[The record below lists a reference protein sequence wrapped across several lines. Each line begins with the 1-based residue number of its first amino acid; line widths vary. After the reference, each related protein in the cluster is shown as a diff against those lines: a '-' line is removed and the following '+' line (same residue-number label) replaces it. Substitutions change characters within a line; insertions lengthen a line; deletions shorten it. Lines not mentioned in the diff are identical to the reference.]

1 MANDG
6 KYLEHLVH
14 LIEKS
19 INSDARV
26 EHDVNL
32 PVITSTI
39 GATRQC
45 DIVITQGKPPR
56 QTVTIIEVQDRG
68 SKPSRNDFG
77 GWVEKLKEVGAQ
89 HLICVSREGFSASVI
104 EKAAQSGT
112 TVRLIELKEIGED
125 QIPLD
130 IFSFSLIISDFNIKK
145 VEGIEF
151 DAKKE
156 DFEKNYQ
163 AGDRIDLGIINFHS
177 PIFSEDG
184 ENIISLYQLI
194 RNNFPVQSGKT
205 SGNSRLSLPVYE
217 NKNVFLL
224 IDGQVIKT
232 RFKVDFEWIGE
243 VYEVP
248 INMMSYTQNGHGV
261 LAWILEGEQQTE
273 RGTWKFRMPVERRED
288 GNFLI
293 KNVEF
298 DVPTEVPLELTLS
311 VNKKNEE
318 KP

>member
-26 EHDVNL
+26 EHDVDL
-32 PVITSTI
+32 PVLTSTI

-77 GWVEKLKEVGAQ
+77 GWMGKLKEVGAQ
-89 HLICVSREGFSASVI
+89 HLICVSREGFSASII
-104 EKAAQSGT
+104 EQAAQSGS

-130 IFSFSLIISDFNIKK
+130 FFSFTYTISDFDIKK
-145 VEGIEF
+145 AGGIEF
-151 DAKKE
+151 QAKKE
-156 DFEKNYQ
+156 EFEKISQ
-163 AGDRIDLGIINFHS
+163 LEERIDLGTIDLNN

-184 ENIISLYQLI
+184 EKIISLYQLI
-194 RNNFPVQSGKT
+194 RNNFPVQPGKT
-205 SGNSRLSLPVYE
+205 SGVSRLDFPLSENNNVYL
-217 NKNVFLL
+217 FLA
-224 IDGQVIKT
+224 DQFIKIK
-232 RFKVDFEWIGE
+232 FKVEFEWISE

-248 INMMSYTQNGHGV
+248 VNMMSYVQNGHGV
-261 LAWILEGEQQTE
+261 LAWVLEGEQQTE
-273 RGTWKFRMPVERRED
+273 RGIWKFRMPVEQRED
-288 GNFLI
+288 GNFII
-293 KNVEF
+293 KNMEIEN
-298 DVPTEVPLELTLS
+298 PTDAPAVFTIS
-311 VNKKNEE
+311 VNKNEGE
-318 KP
+318 P

>member
-26 EHDVNL
+26 EHDVKL

-77 GWVEKLKEVGAQ
+77 GWMEKLQEVGAQ

-104 EKAAQSGT
+104 EKAAQSGS

-130 IFSFSLIISDFNIKK
+130 FFSYSHIISDFDIKK
-145 VEGIEF
+145 VGGIEF
-151 DAKKE
+151 HAKKE
-156 DFEKNYQ
+156 DFENYQ
-163 AGDRIDLGIINFHS
+163 AGERLDLEIMTLYD

-205 SGNSRLSLPVYE
+205 SGNSQLSLPIDE
-217 NKNVFLL
+217 NQNVFLI
-224 IDGQVIKT
+224 IDGQLIKI
-232 RFKVDFEWIGE
+232 RFKVEFEWISE
-243 VYEVP
+243 VYEFPV
-248 INMMSYTQNGHGV
+248 NMMSYTQNGHGV
-261 LAWILEGEQQTE
+261 LAWILEGEQKTE
-273 RGTWKFRMPVERRED
+273 RGTWKFRMPVEQRED

-298 DVPTEVPLELTLS
+298 DFPTDVQAELILS

-318 KP
+318 EP